1 MRTQN
6 REHYC
11 PSCGTIIHGNEK
23 YCPEC
28 GRVQRNSSH
37 RGKYLNS
44 SKKHGKEGAII
55 LILGI
60 LVLVLGISTLV
71 FFFKAQEPADISLQ
85 ETADVSDPIIT
96 ETTVGTT
103 EEPTEQSQA
112 TTEEA
117 TESPTEFTEYIP
129 ETTPTQVATE
139 ATNPEEMTGT
149 VLRSAGEL
157 NVRSGAGTNYSVIG
171 RLYGGDSITVYEQE
185 NVNGI
190 PWYSIGWGWVSGEY
204 IVFGTDNSMPPDVN
218 VLATSD
224 KQLEYVGEWV
234 NEDSTYVMTISVSG
248 KSASIH
254 VIYYFSSTGRI
265 SWQMTG
271 EFDEHNAIRYWNG
284 IRTDNNNGVE
294 TVKYTNGE
302 GAINLYQSQLEWHEF
317 MEQPCGVFKTFTRA
331 GAHTPNPPYLNNDN
345 TSQNQPEQNNG
356 IPQQNGGSDN
366 TTGST
371 GKYYH
376 FDSGDFEKAIIR
388 EIKVEVGY
396 RAGDELSY
404 VNSSASLRNS
414 VDNIYW
420 CTGSGRYCGQS
431 FFVTADVENVNGRL
445 VVNEIDVKFV

>member
-6 REHYC
+6 REHHC
-11 PSCGTIIHGNEK
+11 PSCGARIHGNEK

-28 GRVQRNSSH
+28 GAMQRKSSQ
-37 RGKYLNS
+37 RGKYLNT
-44 SKKHGKEGAII
+44 SKKHGREGIVI
-55 LILGI
+55 LILGA

-71 FFFKAQEPADISLQ
+71 FFFKAQEPAAISQQ
-85 ETADVSDPIIT
+85 ETVAASDPIIP

-103 EEPTEQSQA
+103 EELTEQPQA

-129 ETTPTQVATE
+129 ETTPTQVVTE
-139 ATNPEEMTGT
+139 ATKPEEMTGT

-171 RLYGGDSITVYEQE
+171 RLYGGDSVTVYEQE

-190 PWYSIGWGWVSGEY
+190 PWYNIGWGWVSGEY
-204 IVFGTDNSMPPDVN
+204 IVFGTDNSIQPNVN
-218 VLATSD
+218 TQAASD
-224 KQLEYVGEWV
+224 KRLEYTGEWV
-234 NEDSTYVMTISVSG
+234 SENSTYVMTISVNG

-294 TVKYTNGE
+294 AVKYTNGE

-317 MEQPCGVFKTFTRA
+317 MEQPRGVFKTFTRA

-345 TSQNQPEQNNG
+345 TSQNQPEQNDS
-356 IPQQNGGSDN
+356 IPQQNNGSDN
-366 TTGST
+366 NTGSS

-376 FDSGDFEKAIIR
+376 FDSEDFEKAIIQV
-388 EIKVEVGY
+388 IKVEVGY
-396 RAGDELSY
+396 SAGDELSY
-404 VNSSASLRNS
+404 VNTKASKKNS

-420 CTGSGRYCGQS
+420 CTGSGRYCGQN